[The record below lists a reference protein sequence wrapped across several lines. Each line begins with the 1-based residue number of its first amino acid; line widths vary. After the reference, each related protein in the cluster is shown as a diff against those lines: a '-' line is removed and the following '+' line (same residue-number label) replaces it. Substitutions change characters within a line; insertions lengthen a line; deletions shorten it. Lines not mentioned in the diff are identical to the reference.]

1 MEQIERSTAR
11 KLAKELAWVA
21 SPLSSS
27 GRAHTFGDSEGGAP
41 LVAQDVQAD
50 ATVRVDV
57 RVVDTGGEVNL
68 RRLEGVVGR
77 EVDG

>member
-11 KLAKELAWVA
+11 KLAKELAWA
-21 SPLSSS
+21 ESPLSGS
-27 GRAHTFGDSEGGAP
+27 GGAHTFRDSESGAP